1 MERSG
6 FEPRISGF
14 EFDCPTIE
22 LSKLFDLLNC
32 LDFPKSKTNIIFN
45 FLILFILRPK
55 LILFKFY
62 LSDHKLRLVLELLV

>member
-32 LDFPKSKTNIIFN
+32 LDFPKSKTNIIFDTSPIIY
-45 FLILFILRPK
+45 FEAKTDTL
-55 LILFKFY
+55 
-62 LSDHKLRLVLELLV
+62 